1 MADGHLIQ
9 SFAALQKKSTIL
21 ICEVCEICQEFVVH
35 EELIDNCVDCDLK
48 SVEIV
53 KLFDDFKQTILAKI
67 DYSKATDLK
76 PSYVCSDSYQS
87 MFRVIFDGNSLKIQR
102 IMYDEDGENMC
113 GLTKHYSFNQEP
125 LDNVP
130 THVFPLHS
138 NDETLRILILT
149 KNLKAWLVNPYGDSL
164 ELKKVPYPTRSQF
177 LWPYR
182 VNEEDDDD
190 LFYWSYWDESEKM
203 IRFTHSDD
211 FSIPCE
217 VMPFIKMSC
226 SNYFLLCFLVYEL
239 VVLVDVRQNSYEEIT
254 LNLFGTNVSCFS
266 TYFSSPSN
274 NQITRHSIKALILWS
289 LKDKSVQVCF
299 KEAGKWHSVPARYQ
313 PNCCLGDK
321 LLWNY
326 AEKNSG
332 MMLTYEFTVGIYD
345 CSFKLLPL
353 VKEPDNTLIEVFAH
367 ETLTDFRLSH

>member
-1 MADGHLIQ
+1 MAKI
-9 SFAALQKKSTIL
+9 AALVTEPVDRPNSMKSLEEHIL
-21 ICEVCEICQEFVVH
+21 K
-35 EELIDNCVDCDLK
+35 LANRNNCVDCDLK

-102 IMYDEDGENMC
+102 IMYDEDGENQRC
-113 GLTKHYSFNQEP
+113 GLTRDYSFNQEP

-149 KNLKAWLVNPYGDSL
+149 KNLKAWLVNPYRDSL

-182 VNEEDDDD
+182 VNEEDDDN

-226 SNYFLLCFLVYEL
+226 SEYFLLCFLICER

-254 LNLFGTNVSCFS
+254 LNVFGTNVSCFS

-289 LKDKSVQVCF
+289 LKDKSVQVWF
-299 KEAGKWHSVPARYQ
+299 KAGGKWHSVDIVGYQ
-313 PNCCLGDK
+313 PNCCT
-321 LLWNY
+321 
-326 AEKNSG
+326 A
-332 MMLTYEFTVGIYD
+332 FTVGIDD

-367 ETLTDFRLSH
+367 GSH